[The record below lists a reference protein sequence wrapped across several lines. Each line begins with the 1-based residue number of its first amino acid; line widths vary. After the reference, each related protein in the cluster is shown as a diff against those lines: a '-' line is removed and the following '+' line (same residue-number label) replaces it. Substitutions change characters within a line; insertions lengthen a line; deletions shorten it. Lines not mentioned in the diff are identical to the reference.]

1 MTHLSGP
8 AQAAHAADLPR
19 SGASAVDAIAATAMG
34 VGLKPM
40 HMADLRA
47 DPGPVSWVEVHAENA
62 MQAGGPRR
70 HALEAVR
77 RDHPLSVHG
86 VGLSLGGA
94 EGLDRS
100 HLARLR
106 RVVDRYQPALVSEH
120 LAWCGTRGA
129 YLNDLLPLPYTDE
142 ALDLVARH
150 VDQTQEAL
158 ARPILVENPSR
169 YLAFLE
175 GDHDEPG
182 FLRALVA
189 RTGCGLLLDVNNI
202 VVSAHNLGFDPLAY
216 LDALPL
222 DAVGEIHVA
231 GHAVRHVDGVEIR
244 IDDHGSPTPDEVLAL
259 YVETLRRAGPRPTL
273 LERDTN
279 IPPWAE
285 LVAEARRVSALLTA
299 AATSGVPATA
309 EG

>member
-1 MTHLSGP
+1 
-8 AQAAHAADLPR
+8 
-19 SGASAVDAIAATAMG
+19 MG
-34 VGLKPM
+34 VGLKPV

-142 ALDLVARH
+142 ALDLVCRH

-158 ARPILVENPSR
+158 GRSILVENPSR
-169 YLAFLE
+169 YLAFV
-175 GDHDEPG
+175 DADYDEPG
-182 FLRALVA
+182 FLRALVT

-202 VVSAHNLGFDPLAY
+202 VVSAHNLGFDPRAY
-216 LDALPL
+216 LDGLPL
-222 DAVGEIHVA
+222 EAVGEIHVA

-244 IDDHGSPTPDEVLAL
+244 IDDHGSPAPDEVVAL
-259 YVETLRRAGPRPTL
+259 YTETLRRAGPRPTL

-279 IPPWAE
+279 VPPWAA
-285 LVAEARRVSALLTA
+285 LAAEAGRLGAILTA
-299 AATSGVPATA
+299 AASGRAPSSW